1 MRDNPVNPKRMQARS
16 IEWDPNFSGYSS
28 WRAAHKPHR
37 DAEYMAAADQFDR
50 TLKKPLPRRSQPY
63 MGSSRVSTAADCQ
76 SAPKLSQSR
85 SSTPTAQFVK
95 ASIRLMTERIF
106 LVSRSTR

>member
-37 DAEYMAAADQFDR
+37 DAEYMAAADQFD
-50 TLKKPLPRRSQPY
+50 
-63 MGSSRVSTAADCQ
+63 
-76 SAPKLSQSR
+76 
-85 SSTPTAQFVK
+85 
-95 ASIRLMTERIF
+95 
-106 LVSRSTR
+106 